1 MLGFSL
7 GKERQATIDRL
18 MWITKGL
25 CKWKN
30 CMPYSKQIALIFLG
44 RVKCSPFLFPVISI
58 FHYIRVISRGIKQI
72 WIYNNLAIEL
82 RRKRLIIVYWI
93 LLAFILFNTKSLITS
108 NPLNIEVKKEKP
120 SDSTEILFVHRI

>member
-1 MLGFSL
+1 
-7 GKERQATIDRL
+7 
-18 MWITKGL
+18 
-25 CKWKN
+25 
-30 CMPYSKQIALIFLG
+30 
-44 RVKCSPFLFPVISI
+44 
-58 FHYIRVISRGIKQI
+58 VISRGIKQI